1 MQITPGMTGIGATV
15 AGAGQPG
22 RLGAPSDADIQ
33 AGVPAG
39 ANIVKRVPAPS
50 GKGELLLDANGGV
63 YDTGGQSFSGS
74 YFSLNPEQR
83 QGTRTFQDIT
93 VDPQTGGYTLKSN
106 IPGQNYDFGPSDY
119 VKQHAAN

>member
-50 GKGELLLDANGGV
+50 GKGELLVDANGGV

-74 YFSLNPEQR
+74 YFSLKPEQR
-83 QGTRTFQDIT
+83 QGNRQFTGIQT
-93 VDPQTGGYTLKSN
+93 DPNTGGYKLIS
-106 IPGQNYDFGPSDY
+106 
-119 VKQHAAN
+119 